1 MVSTSLFRCLRA
13 ITTLGLIALA
23 PAGCGDPCRDC
34 SNIACSGSDID
45 CTRSNNAECE
55 AKKKEALTECAKYK
69 SFCLKSCGAPSAAP
83 PAIL

>member
-1 MVSTSLFRCLRA
+1 MVSTSFFRCLRV

-45 CTRSNNAECE
+45 CTRGYMSVGRDQTYSKRE
-55 AKKKEALTECAKYK
+55 
-69 SFCLKSCGAPSAAP
+69 P
-83 PAIL
+83 